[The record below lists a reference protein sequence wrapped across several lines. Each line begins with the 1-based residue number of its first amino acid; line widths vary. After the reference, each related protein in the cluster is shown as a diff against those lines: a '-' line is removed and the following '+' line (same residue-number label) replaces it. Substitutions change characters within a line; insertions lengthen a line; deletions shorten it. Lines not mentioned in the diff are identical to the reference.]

1 MASTVTHELPPILR
15 GSEQQQLTSLRDYL
29 VRLAQS
35 LNAVQNMPSVTSG
48 MSEKAAKKK
57 TDELQ
62 KQATDLK
69 SLILKTADAM
79 DVRIQTNSYDISV
92 LGDAVE
98 NVKTTYVTSDYLNGT
113 YMNTVQQNINNT
125 VNNIVERYDYSEI
138 VTGIVGNDIN
148 ALKSFANLITGE
160 IRRGVIYDSSLGTD
174 VLGIAISQSMEFY
187 ENDPDHPP
195 TTVGEEIVYYRIKA
209 NQTFGF
215 YTSYGWQ
222 FYVNG
227 QKVGWF
233 DSTDSHAALH
243 IASAIVENGI
253 RFGEDWIIDQNNNG
267 IGFRYIGE

>member
-1 MASTVTHELPPILR
+1 MASLTTHELPPILT
-15 GSEQQQLTSLRDYL
+15 GTEQQQLASIRDYL
-29 VRLAQS
+29 VRMAQS
-35 LNAVQNMPSVTSG
+35 LNAVQNMPSVTTG
-48 MSEKAAKKK
+48 MSASAAKKK

-62 KQATDLK
+62 QQATDLK

-79 DVRIQTNSYDISV
+79 DIRIQTNSYDISV
-92 LGDAVE
+92 LGDTIE

-113 YMNTVQQNINNT
+113 YMNTVQQTIDNT
-125 VNNIVERYDYSEI
+125 VNNIVESYDYKDI
-138 VTGIVGNDIN
+138 VTGIVGDDIN
-148 ALKSFANLITGE
+148 ALQRFATLVKGE
-160 IRRGVIYDSSLGTD
+160 IRRGMIYDASLGTD

-195 TTVGEEIVYYRIKA
+195 RKEGEVEYYRIKT

-253 RFGEDWIIDQNNNG
+253 RFGEDWIIDQNTNG
-267 IGFRYIGE
+267 IGFRYIGS